1 MSRARRSLSST
12 ASSPPTEKSRPD
24 NTVLEIITGKDQ
36 NAPNDLEDGEIT
48 DEVDV
53 EVGEVVVEHEA
64 SSDHDGRLDEE
75 QSSES
80 LERGLKD
87 DIVSKSSTPD
97 AETLKSF
104 DGSEEH
110 SRTDSSPHQLPTSS
124 IPTQD
129 VPVVNP
135 ACARANN
142 VSSVTI
148 NSHLFPV
155 SDEELELAKDVVL
168 DLLGWGVQPE
178 YLIEC
183 GISSHAIYRIFTDL
197 HLRLPSNLAYIAS
210 G

>member
-12 ASSPPTEKSRPD
+12 ASSPPTEKSRSD
-24 NTVLEIITGKDQ
+24 NTVPEIITGKDQ

-48 DEVDV
+48 DGVDV
-53 EVGEVVVEHEA
+53 EVGEVVVEHEP

-104 DGSEEH
+104 NGSEEH

-135 ACARANN
+135 ACA
-142 VSSVTI
+142 
-148 NSHLFPV
+148 L
-155 SDEELELAKDVVL
+155 SDEELELAKDVV
-168 DLLGWGVQPE
+168 
-178 YLIEC
+178 
-183 GISSHAIYRIFTDL
+183 
-197 HLRLPSNLAYIAS
+197 
-210 G
+210 